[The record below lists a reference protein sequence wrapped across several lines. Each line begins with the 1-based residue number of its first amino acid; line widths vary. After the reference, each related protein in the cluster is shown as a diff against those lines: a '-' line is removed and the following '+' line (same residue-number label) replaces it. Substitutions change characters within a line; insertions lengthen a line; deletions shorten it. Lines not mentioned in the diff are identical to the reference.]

1 MTTISGN
8 NTEQIPVD
16 IRFAGTLI
24 ITFFRLMLGAWMIVN
39 GLNHVLLMLGLPSI
53 YPQPV
58 GTLHLSNVMLI
69 SMIEGMFDYV
79 KVAELLVGICLVFNR
94 FVPLSLVIALPIGL
108 VVFYN
113 SIVLNLRYERLFS
126 FYMAVWCTYMN
137 IVLLL
142 AYIRY
147 YIPMLAFKAPAGKLA
162 DLKLLGTI
170 LQSNEEN
177 DPR

>member
-16 IRFAGTLI
+16 IRFVGTLI

-69 SMIEGMFDYV
+69 SMIETGMFD
-79 KVAELLVGICLVFNR
+79 
-94 FVPLSLVIALPIGL
+94 
-108 VVFYN
+108 
-113 SIVLNLRYERLFS
+113 
-126 FYMAVWCTYMN
+126 
-137 IVLLL
+137 
-142 AYIRY
+142 
-147 YIPMLAFKAPAGKLA
+147 
-162 DLKLLGTI
+162 
-170 LQSNEEN
+170 
-177 DPR
+177 